1 MCKNFT
7 AAFIYAHPDDETF
20 GCSYLIQDITDRGG
34 QAVLLTATRGE
45 AGKTGR
51 LGEMSREELAAR
63 RDQELEQAA
72 NVLGISTVK
81 QLDLGDGK
89 LKDADPERLQQ
100 EIADFLN
107 LHQADIVV
115 TFPEDGISGH
125 QDHIVIHHAV
135 NSVIYGGKAS
145 SVQKLYYNH
154 LGSPLSDMSGM
165 SGLLRIDGEGK
176 WDIKRRALE
185 AHESQ
190 MFSVE
195 RVFGQLGPNMLPQY
209 RYETFELV
217 WERHPSAKSMPE
229 KSVFDGLEAGE
240 DLN

>member
-1 MCKNFT
+1 MSKNFT

-20 GCSYLIQDITDRGG
+20 GCSYLIQDITNQGG
-34 QAVLLTATRGE
+34 RAVLLTATRGE

-51 LGEMSREELAAR
+51 LGEMSREELASK

-72 NVLGISTVK
+72 NVLGISAVK

-125 QDHIVIHHAV
+125 RDHIVIHHAV

-145 SVQKLYYNH
+145 SVKKLYYNH
-154 LGSPLSDMSGM
+154 LGSPLSEM

-176 WDIKRRALE
+176 WDRKRRALE

-190 MFSVE
+190 MFSIE
-195 RVFGQLGPNMLPQY
+195 RVFGQLGPNMLRQY

-217 WERHPSAKSMPE
+217 WERHPSANLMPE
-229 KSVFDGLEAGE
+229 RSVFDRLESGE
-240 DLN
+240 ESNR

>member
-1 MCKNFT
+1 MRKKFT
-7 AAFIYAHPDDETF
+7 AAFIYAHPDDEAF
-20 GCSYLIQDITDRGG
+20 SCSYLFQDIKAQGG

-89 LKDADPERLQQ
+89 LKEVEPELLQQ

-135 NSVIYGGKAS
+135 NSVIYGGKAP
-145 SVQKLYYNH
+145 SVQKLYYNRF
-154 LGSPLSDMSGM
+154 GSLLSDI

-176 WDIKRRALE
+176 WDVKRRALE

-190 MFSVE
+190 IFSVE
-195 RVFGQLGPNMLPQY
+195 RVFGPLGPDMLPQY

-217 WERHPSAKSMPE
+217 WERHPILKSMPE
-229 KSVFDGLEAGE
+229 KSVFDGLES
-240 DLN
+240 DDVLS

>member
-1 MCKNFT
+1 MRKNFT

-20 GCSYLIQDITDRGG
+20 SCAYLIKDITDQGG

-51 LGEMSREELAAR
+51 LGEMSREKLATK

-107 LHQADIVV
+107 LHQADVVV

-135 NSVIYGGKAS
+135 NSVIYGGKAP
-145 SVQKLYYNH
+145 SVQKLYYNRF
-154 LGSPLSDMSGM
+154 GSLLSDT

-190 MFSVE
+190 MFSIE
-195 RVFGQLGPNMLPQY
+195 RVFGPLGPDMLPQY
-209 RYETFELV
+209 RFETFELV
-217 WERHPSAKSMPE
+217 WERYPAAKSMPE
-229 KSVFDGLEAGE
+229 NSVFDGLESGE
-240 DLN
+240 ELNT